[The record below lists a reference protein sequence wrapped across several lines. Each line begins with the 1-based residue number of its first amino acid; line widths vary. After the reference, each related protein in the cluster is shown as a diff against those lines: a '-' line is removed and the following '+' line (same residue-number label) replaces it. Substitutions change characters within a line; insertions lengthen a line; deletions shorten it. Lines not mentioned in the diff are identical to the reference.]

1 MEMYLEYNTDIFDL
15 RKSAK
20 LVHDTMNKKELNIL
34 DSYAY
39 VVNKY
44 NIIYSF
50 EDIKNYLFHH
60 NF

>member
-1 MEMYLEYNTDIFDL
+1 MEIYLEYNTDIYDL

-20 LVHDTMNKKELNIL
+20 LVHDVMYNKGISIL

-39 VVNKY
+39 VVDKY